1 MAWPFFQLQLVS
13 GPHLCSLHAS
23 FTPSTHTVI
32 LTKDVDPRCVAFLK
46 QQQTM
51 SGHFG
56 HIFGDLFGML
66 SSATMLPR
74 LAWCHAHSSMCEPAT
89 ADCNVTGTPCQDFAP
104 NGNRQGVSGPQWPT
118 FMAWA
123 TLVMALDIAIVVH
136 ENVPQFNVQALISVF
151 SSKYIIYSFIVDCSD
166 VGFYL
171 ISRKRRFTI
180 MYHKAKA
187 VVNTSPVLL
196 HSRIKQAFMPLQAHM
211 AIYVSACFLAS
222 AEEIGQEIEDL
233 CLLRGISVHEAM
245 QDMAMLLSPGE
256 AQRLAAYE
264 ELWLQRFGQP
274 ACSCDW
280 AIFNLADN
288 PDGGFTTW
296 SAASGRIPG
305 LRTHNAKY
313 WVPFLG
319 RWLTNKEL
327 LAAMG
332 VPVYPSLA
340 NAACVPVVAVTPGP
354 AARHM
359 LGNMMHIASVGSVIA
374 CALACGQLV

>member
-1 MAWPFFQLQLVS
+1 
-13 GPHLCSLHAS
+13 
-23 FTPSTHTVI
+23 
-32 LTKDVDPRCVAFLK
+32 
-46 QQQTM
+46 
-51 SGHFG
+51 
-56 HIFGDLFGML
+56 
-66 SSATMLPR
+66 
-74 LAWCHAHSSMCEPAT
+74 
-89 ADCNVTGTPCQDFAP
+89 
-104 NGNRQGVSGPQWPT
+104 
-118 FMAWA
+118 
-123 TLVMALDIAIVVH
+123 
-136 ENVPQFNVQALISVF
+136 
-151 SSKYIIYSFIVDCSD
+151 
-166 VGFYL
+166 
-171 ISRKRRFTI
+171 
-180 MYHKAKA
+180 
-187 VVNTSPVLL
+187 
-196 HSRIKQAFMPLQAHM
+196 
-211 AIYVSACFLAS
+211 
-222 AEEIGQEIEDL
+222 L

-264 ELWLQRFGQP
+264 ELWLHRFGQP